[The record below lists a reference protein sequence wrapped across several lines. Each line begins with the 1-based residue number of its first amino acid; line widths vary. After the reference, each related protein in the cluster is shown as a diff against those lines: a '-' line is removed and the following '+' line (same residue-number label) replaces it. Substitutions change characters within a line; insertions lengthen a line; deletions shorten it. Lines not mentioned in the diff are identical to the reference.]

1 MREYYKLHPNEIDWY
16 DLQEN
21 NPELY
26 DLIYG
31 SVNKWKEF
39 EQLPDLSMIPME
51 YQHMIPENIR
61 KNEEDNRVQ
70 HIMLT
75 KW

>member
-1 MREYYKLHPNEIDWY
+1 MREYHRLHPKEVDWY

-26 DLIYG
+26 DLIFV
-31 SVNKWKEF
+31 SMNKWKEF
-39 EQLPDLSMIPME
+39 EQLPNLSMIPME
-51 YQHMIPENIR
+51 YQNMIPENIR

>member
-1 MREYYKLHPNEIDWY
+1 MREYHRLHPKEVDWY

-26 DLIYG
+26 DLFFG
-31 SVNKWKEF
+31 SMNKWKEF
-39 EQLPDLSMIPME
+39 EQLPNLSMIPME
-51 YQHMIPENIR
+51 YQNMIPENIR

>member
-1 MREYYKLHPNEIDWY
+1 MREYHRLHPKEVDWY

-26 DLIYG
+26 DLIFG
-31 SVNKWKEF
+31 NVNKWKEF

-51 YQHMIPENIR
+51 YQNMIPENIR

>member
-1 MREYYKLHPNEIDWY
+1 M
-16 DLQEN
+16 
-21 NPELY
+21 
-26 DLIYG
+26 
-31 SVNKWKEF
+31 NKWKEF
-39 EQLPDLSMIPME
+39 EQLPNLSMIPME
-51 YQHMIPENIR
+51 YQNMIPENIR